1 MILAFPLI
9 KLGLNFHAKYCFVPR
24 CYILSAF
31 YWANLTLIFCTVD
44 DKMFCNI
51 FFTEKCPSWLEKAGH
66 RNWKSSW
73 ELIIIV
79 CTIWGEELHLLY
91 LSFSRFSREALNVES
106 SLFKLHTSNKSSNW
120 LMPSHF
126 FIKPVVMKMQK
137 GWHCWREINSNQ
149 SLFLWGELHFVQ
161 TVLWVEWSSMH
172 AKLHAWHFLTST

>member
-126 FIKPVVMKMQK
+126 FYQASCDENAERMALLEGDQQQPVTVPVRRVAF
-137 GWHCWREINSNQ
+137 CPNSA
-149 SLFLWGELHFVQ
+149 F
-161 TVLWVEWSSMH
+161 VEWSSTH